1 MYWTCCDRLLRS
13 PCEQSTPAACYRR
26 QLLVADP
33 LTYCWWLKSCTW
45 YVWNLVNNWVQA
57 VSIKLVQVLS
67 YQQWQLLDVSRHKC
81 LFANKH
87 VKCLNCWIQWE
98 MVNFG
103 YWSQLS
109 NCFCQS
115 SDGVDWCLLRCIWGG
130 ENLWVFFRERPTGKV
145 VVTFFRGIP
154 CMAIRKWPKLRVYIR
169 LALAVTSLKRVSF
182 LVVTILPTSYFRL
195 LSPK

>member
-98 MVNFG
+98 MVNSG

-130 ENLWVFFRERPTGKV
+130 ENLWVCFLG
-145 VVTFFRGIP
+145 RGQQE
-154 CMAIRKWPKLRVYIR
+154 K
-169 LALAVTSLKRVSF
+169 
-182 LVVTILPTSYFRL
+182 L
-195 LSPK
+195 LSRSSVEFHAWQSENGQSWECTYAWLWQWHL